1 MDLLQKRS
9 SFSPYVIKPDLPAD
23 VRLREKVLLK
33 ERWDLIQ
40 SGTCKSNIKIKG
52 STLLV
57 NGSPFGR
64 VDQSCNFVRCD
75 ENSTFVPMSAAT
87 SSTSP
92 NYSTPTLNNPN
103 PPVTNDDISSP
114 CLMAQS
120 QLTGNN

>member
-23 VRLREKVLLK
+23 IRLWEKVLLK

-40 SGTCKSNIKIKG
+40 SGTCKALIKIKG
-52 STLLV
+52 NSLFV
-57 NGSPFGR
+57 NGSITG
-64 VDQSCNFVRCD
+64 FVK
-75 ENSTFVPMSAAT
+75 NSTFVPLSAST

-92 NYSTPTLNNPN
+92 NYPTPTLNNPN
-103 PPVTNDDISSP
+103 PPATNDDISSP